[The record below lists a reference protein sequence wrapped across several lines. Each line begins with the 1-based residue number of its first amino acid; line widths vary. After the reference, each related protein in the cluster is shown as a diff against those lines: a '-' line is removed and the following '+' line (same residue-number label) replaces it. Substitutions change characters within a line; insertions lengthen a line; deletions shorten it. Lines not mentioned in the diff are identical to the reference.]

1 MSKKIR
7 SVANKISMK
16 AAYRADRLIKS
27 VFRAKSRE
35 VEHAPAVTSSSVY
48 SQSSGFST
56 EVMDTN
62 NCEDVAPNLQTQQDD
77 LWEKEQEERGQDLA
91 IRQLLHASGM
101 SAKTSRLHRRI
112 LNCTNSGNNI
122 VHITTP
128 LSIKAKP
135 QKATEH
141 TVSDTSDGTQP
152 PAMCEQQTGI
162 IREQDV
168 KPVPDVDQG
177 NDSGSD
183 SSSLRRR
190 GAVRLKTNPMH
201 VCPTHEIKHYTRPR

>member
-91 IRQLLHASGM
+91 IL
-101 SAKTSRLHRRI
+101 
-112 LNCTNSGNNI
+112 
-122 VHITTP
+122 HITTP